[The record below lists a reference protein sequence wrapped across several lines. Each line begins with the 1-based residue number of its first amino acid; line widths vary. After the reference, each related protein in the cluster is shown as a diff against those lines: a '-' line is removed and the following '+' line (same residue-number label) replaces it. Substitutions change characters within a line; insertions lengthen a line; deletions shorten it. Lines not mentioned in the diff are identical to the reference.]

1 MLARLALQCHFPR
14 AEMLPERKKE
24 AAEAGGSRGGF
35 EVHVIGGS
43 APAAATV
50 ESAGPGME
58 FGLVIGAGTKRN
70 RVASES
76 DGAPV
81 LRLEAEENGEP
92 LKARAMSEVGPA
104 VPRAGSRS
112 RRKRPGLQRLTLWM
126 GIGVCAATVVAVG
139 GLMALRKGDAEAKLP
154 TEAPVSPEVL
164 SPAQVEEAYFLD
176 HSNELIVQAEGM
188 LRKYASAASADEAL
202 PFLREKDRLRSV
214 VQEKWKPWSSNPKFS
229 AADGFV
235 SAIDVET
242 ARPSVIVTGSKGD
255 FSPFSAIFTRENGKL
270 VLDWE
275 ATEGIGELQI
285 ADLRGGAVASETMVR
300 AVVSPSDYFT
310 PDFPEARYR
319 SYKLIDAS
327 GDQLVW
333 AYVAV
338 DSPVAAA
345 LKSGLNEDSFIMK
358 ANSGMSLTLK
368 LSGPLRPGSN
378 QYQITEMLHKGWV
391 SP

>member
-1 MLARLALQCHFPR
+1 
-14 AEMLPERKKE
+14 MLPERKKE

-43 APAAATV
+43 APAAAAL
-50 ESAGPGME
+50 ESAGPGVE
-58 FGLVIGAGTKRN
+58 FGLVIGTGTKRN
-70 RVASES
+70 RVVPES

-81 LRLEAEENGEP
+81 HRLEAEENGEP

-126 GIGVCAATVVAVG
+126 GIGVCAVTVVAVG
-139 GLMALRKGDAEAKLP
+139 GLLALRKGDAEANLP
-154 TEAPVSPEVL
+154 TEAPVSLEVL
-164 SPAQVEEAYFLD
+164 SPAQVEEAYFVT
-176 HSNELIVQAEGM
+176 HANELTEQAESM
-188 LRKYASAASADEAL
+188 LRKYASAAKADEAL
-202 PFLREKDRLRSV
+202 PFLRDKDRLRRV
-214 VQEKWKPWSSNPKFS
+214 VQEKWKPWNSDPKFS
-229 AADGFV
+229 GTDEIVTAV
-235 SAIDVET
+235 SVET
-242 ARPSVIVTGSKGD
+242 ARPSVVVEGRKGD

-275 ATEGIGELQI
+275 ATEGIGGLQI
-285 ADLRGGAVASETMVR
+285 ADLRSGAVASETVVR

-310 PDFPEARYR
+310 PDFPEASYR
-319 SYKLIDAS
+319 SYRLTDIS

-333 AYVAV
+333 AYAAV

-358 ANSGMSLTLK
+358 EDSGMSVTLK

-378 QYQITEMLHKGWV
+378 QYQITEILHKGWV